1 MLHVAYGWDL
11 RSARAPLRPHKQA
24 LSIQTM
30 NVPTEEEWEN
40 YTDDLDTKYAHGIFS
55 GKTNDQVQREFRR
68 SVIERTSELRFMP
81 IKPFQYYMLG
91 FKQYVEKGEFE
102 QFDAPDAASCFI
114 SLVEEML
121 ERKPEFIRP
130 ILDELMPMV
139 EHIAENQ
146 LDYEADIV
154 IYGYF
159 PVKLDR
165 IRELAKNA

>member
-1 MLHVAYGWDL
+1 M
-11 RSARAPLRPHKQA
+11 
-24 LSIQTM
+24 I
-30 NVPTEEEWEN
+30 VPTEDEWEN
-40 YTDDLDTKYAHGIFS
+40 YCDDLDTEYAHRIFS
-55 GKTNDQVQREFRR
+55 GKTNDELQKEFRR
-68 SVIERTSELRFMP
+68 SVIERASELRFMP

-91 FKQYVEKGEFE
+91 FKQYVEAGKFE

-114 SLVEEML
+114 GLVEEML
-121 ERKPEFIRP
+121 EKKPEYIKP
-130 ILDELMPMV
+130 ILDELMPML

-165 IRELAKNA
+165 IKELAKNS